1 MGDKDLSRSTDHYE
15 SNRAEKK
22 CNKSCNPHYNMWIKF
37 GSTTQLYLF
46 ENLTVPLGVFAKTF
60 TTEMKPR
67 KRQAKKARR
76 TWQKANYFPLS
87 TEIPKLY
94 CNLVSGTKA
103 IQSLDFLIKLSTL
116 TLFWPDHRR
125 PINGSNTIK
134 RRFFGKNSRGSFALV
149 PKNREVNL
157 KDDWGINNRF

>member
-1 MGDKDLSRSTDHYE
+1 MISNR

-22 CNKSCNPHYNMWIKF
+22 CNKSCNVHYKMWIKF

-46 ENLTVPLGVFAKTF
+46 EDLTLPLGGFAKTF

-67 KRQAKKARR
+67 KRQPKKARR

-103 IQSLDFLIKLSTL
+103 IQSLDFLIKRLGFDVVL
-116 TLFWPDHRR
+116 ARWR
-125 PINGSNTIK
+125 PRNGSTTIK
-134 RRFFGKNSRGSFALV
+134 RRFFGKILRGSFALTKSV
-149 PKNREVNL
+149 LIRVNSL
-157 KDDWGINNRF
+157 KK

>member
-22 CNKSCNPHYNMWIKF
+22 CNKSCNPHYKMWIKF

-103 IQSLDFLIKLSTL
+103 IQSLDFLIKLLDFHVVLARS
-116 TLFWPDHRR
+116 
-125 PINGSNTIK
+125 
-134 RRFFGKNSRGSFALV
+134 
-149 PKNREVNL
+149 
-157 KDDWGINNRF
+157 

>member
-1 MGDKDLSRSTDHYE
+1 MSGNQ

-22 CNKSCNPHYNMWIKF
+22 CNKSCNFHYKMWIKF

-46 ENLTVPLGVFAKTF
+46 ENLTVLLGGFAKTF
-60 TTEMKPR
+60 TTEVKPR

-87 TEIPKLY
+87 TGIPKLY

-103 IQSLDFLIKLSTL
+103 IQSLDFLIKLL
-116 TLFWPDHRR
+116 DFDVVLARWR
-125 PINGSNTIK
+125 PRNGSTTIK
-134 RRFFGKNSRGSFALV
+134 RRFFGKISRGSFALV
-149 PKNREVNL
+149 PKNREINL
-157 KDDWGINNRF
+157 KYDWGINKGFLL

>member
-1 MGDKDLSRSTDHYE
+1 MSGNQ
-15 SNRAEKK
+15 SNGAEKK
-22 CNKSCNPHYNMWIKF
+22 FNKSCNSHYKMCIKF

-46 ENLTVPLGVFAKTF
+46 ENLTVPLGGFAKTF

-87 TEIPKLY
+87 TGIPKLY

-103 IQSLDFLIKLSTL
+103 IQSLDFFIKLRDFDVVL
-116 TLFWPDHRR
+116 ARWR
-125 PINGSNTIK
+125 PRNGPTTIK
-134 RRFFGKNSRGSFALV
+134 RRFFGKISRGSFALV
-149 PKNREVNL
+149 PKNREINL
-157 KDDWGINNRF
+157 NYDWGINKRFLL